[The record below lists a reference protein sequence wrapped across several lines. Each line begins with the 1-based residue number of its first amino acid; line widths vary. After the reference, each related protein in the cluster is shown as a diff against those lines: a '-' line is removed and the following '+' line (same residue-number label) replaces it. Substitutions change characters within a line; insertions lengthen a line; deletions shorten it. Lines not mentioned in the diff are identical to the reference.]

1 MPGDASSLSPS
12 RDERKDKNNA
22 SAAYSGIAVRGRELG
37 ATDYKISLQSV
48 FAESSVLLG
57 PGESHLADVERMGPP
72 FAPWPRE
79 ASSED

>member
-1 MPGDASSLSPS
+1 MPGDVSSLSPS
-12 RDERKDKNNA
+12 RDERKVESNA
-22 SAAYSGIAVRGRELG
+22 FAAYSGFAVRGRELG

-57 PGESHLADVERMGPP
+57 PGESHLADLERMGAP
-72 FAPWPRE
+72 FTPWPRE